1 MNRTRIRTMSQ
12 TMTVTDVKARLSEL
26 VAMVESTQEH
36 VDITRNGEPA
46 AVLVSYAELTALQET
61 IAILSDARLVDDIRQ
76 AEADIAAGDSVN
88 VEDLREAMQ
97 ARRSATS

>member
-1 MNRTRIRTMSQ
+1 MSQ

-46 AVLVSYAELTALQET
+46 AVLVSYAELTALRET
-61 IAILSDARLVDDIRQ
+61 IAVLSDARLVDDIRR
-76 AEADIAAGDSVN
+76 AEADIAAGDTVN
-88 VEDLREAMQ
+88 AEDLREAMQ
-97 ARRSATS
+97 ARRPGTA